1 MKRNLI
7 GAALAILSV
16 SAVIEARAEEPCKD
30 LLLHFVDES
39 AAAGSSAKG
48 SEIRKVTAIIPCE
61 SDGSSSHGAKP
72 TTLHFMEHSDN
83 KLCVSQRTCGNVKA
97 WHGYFGV
104 TVGWSD
110 LTLLRDFWSLAK
122 YSRINTDWNGNQVV
136 ATFAVGGGQI
146 ERDCEPMSPPSCVE
160 LSKGFK
166 NDDLSWK

>member
-1 MKRNLI
+1 MKTNLI
-7 GAALAILSV
+7 GAALGILSA
-16 SAVIEARAEEPCKD
+16 SAFVEARAEDLCKD

-39 AAAGSSAKG
+39 AASGSSG
-48 SEIRKVTAIIPCE
+48 RSSENRKVTAIIPCE
-61 SDGSSSHGAKP
+61 SDGSTSLGAKP
-72 TTLHFMEHSDN
+72 TTLHFMERSND

-110 LTLLRDFWSLAK
+110 LTLLRDFWSLSK

-136 ATFAVGGGQI
+136 ATFAIGGGQI